1 MKFIG
6 KFSCKRRLDVNS
18 LLLTLKENGV
28 NLRELDNWLV
38 KCFKTKYVYD
48 LELLNIVLYV
58 IYLLRLDKFCSE
70 YKATLTIGKKS
81 GDIEYRRYKYVRL
94 LSQVLVGVIG
104 SIDDMDKYEESI
116 RAFLESRL
124 NLSLVGKTWENTVGS
139 SFKFLSYIFRKGDSV
154 LRDKKDSDVKQR
166 YLSYLKVLVRIMEVL
181 RGLSAG
187 GICKKQDG
195 RYVGCKL
202 PWLAKAGGP
211 DFVVKI
217 YNNMWNY
224 FRSYYKLVQILSS
237 LETVRLLLEESCSL
251 TIKSKE
257 FDFRKSVSKESKRDR
272 CMVPGTKYITDLKE
286 FYTGKK

>member
-1 MKFIG
+1 
-6 KFSCKRRLDVNS
+6 
-18 LLLTLKENGV
+18 
-28 NLRELDNWLV
+28 V

-181 RGLSAG
+181 RGLFAG

-202 PWLAKAGGP
+202 P
-211 DFVVKI
+211 
-217 YNNMWNY
+217 
-224 FRSYYKLVQILSS
+224 
-237 LETVRLLLEESCSL
+237 
-251 TIKSKE
+251 
-257 FDFRKSVSKESKRDR
+257 
-272 CMVPGTKYITDLKE
+272 
-286 FYTGKK
+286 